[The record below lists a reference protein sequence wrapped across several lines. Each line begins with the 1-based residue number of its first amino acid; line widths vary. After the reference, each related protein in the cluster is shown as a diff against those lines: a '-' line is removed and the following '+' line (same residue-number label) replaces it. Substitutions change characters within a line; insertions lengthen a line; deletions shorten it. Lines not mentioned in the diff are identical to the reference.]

1 MPLATTLLDNHV
13 HRVHQATCHLQEAT
27 QAPILL
33 LPTVPRKA
41 TRASQVIPASQVTQ
55 ASHKGITITPL
66 LLTVAITPHNKDMAT
81 RLAVVDQAWVQVPL
95 PV

>member
-13 HRVHQATCHLQEAT
+13 HRVHQVTCHLQEAT

-33 LPTVPRKA
+33 LLTVPRKA
-41 TRASQVIPASQVTQ
+41 TPASQVTL
-55 ASHKGITITPL
+55 ANHKGITINPL
-66 LLTVAITPHNKDMAT
+66 LLKVAITPHNKDMAT
-81 RLAVVDQAWVQVPL
+81 HLAVVDQAWVQVPL